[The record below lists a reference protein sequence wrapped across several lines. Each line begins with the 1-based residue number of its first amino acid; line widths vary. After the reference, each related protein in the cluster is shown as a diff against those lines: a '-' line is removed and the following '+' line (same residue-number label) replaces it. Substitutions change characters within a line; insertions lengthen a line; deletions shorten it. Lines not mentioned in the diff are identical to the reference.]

1 MDIFWNYTI
10 RFNKASQVNIITKVV
25 VIHCGE

>member
-10 RFNKASQVNIITKVV
+10 RFNKASQVNIKKVV